1 MGSYLPKIACE
12 LVAQMGQVPCL
23 LCCSP
28 LILQTLYSCGEKGM
42 QSAHRRSVHWAPV
55 GLPRG
60 EVGVLHFVEASCSRP
75 GQRLLA
81 DQTLRGL

>member
-28 LILQTLYSCGEKGM
+28 SYFRPS
-42 QSAHRRSVHWAPV
+42 APV
-55 GLPRG
+55 GRRECSLPTGREPQAQCALG
-60 EVGVLHFVEASCSRP
+60 PSRP
-75 GQRLLA
+75 AEG
-81 DQTLRGL
+81 

>member
-42 QSAHRRSVHWAPV
+42 QSAHRE
-55 GLPRG
+55 G
-60 EVGVLHFVEASCSRP
+60 ASGAVCIGP
-75 GQRLLA
+75 Q
-81 DQTLRGL
+81 